1 MALFNCEV
9 AKYRGKCETQMEE
22 KGKEQETRNEC
33 MNYVLSFNVLCVPV
47 SWLLIVGLRDRISTA
62 SAICNGLFLF

>member
-1 MALFNCEV
+1 
-9 AKYRGKCETQMEE
+9 MEE